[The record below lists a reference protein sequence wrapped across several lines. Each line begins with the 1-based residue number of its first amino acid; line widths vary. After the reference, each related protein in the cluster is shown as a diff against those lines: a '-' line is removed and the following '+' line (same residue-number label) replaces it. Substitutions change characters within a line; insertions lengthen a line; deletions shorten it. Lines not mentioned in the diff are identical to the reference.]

1 MIDCKYY
8 RKKNS
13 KNKSKCNSR
22 IWVSKLL
29 LSIIFILTSLIYMN
43 ISDDTKSNF
52 EKNVLEDNIDF
63 YDINQVY
70 DKYVGDG
77 EKNADTELTFN
88 DSIIAS
94 EVISYGD
101 SYRLNVGNDYL
112 INIMKPGIIVYIGDK
127 EGLGNTV
134 IVQGNDGVDVWYSNI
149 NVSEYSLYDYVSIG
163 DTIGVSVNEYVYLTF
178 LKDGDYLTYEEYF
191 KN

>member
-8 RKKNS
+8 RKKN
-13 KNKSKCNSR
+13 NKKSNKCGNTV
-22 IWVSKLL
+22 WLSKLL
-29 LSIIFILTSLIYMN
+29 ISIIFVLTSLIYMN
-43 ISDDTKSNF
+43 ISDDTQNSYK
-52 EKNVLEDNIDF
+52 KNVLEDNIDF
-63 YDINQVY
+63 YEINQVY
-70 DKYVGDG
+70 DKYIGDG
-77 EKNADTELTFN
+77 EEQSDTELTFN

-101 SYRLNVGNDYL
+101 SYRLNVGTDYL

-127 EGLGNTV
+127 DGLGNTV
-134 IVQGNDGVDVWYSNI
+134 IVQGNDGVDIWYSNVL
-149 NVSEYSLYDYVSIG
+149 VSEYSLYDYVSVG
-163 DTIGVSVNEYVYLTF
+163 DTIGTSNDEYIYLTF

>member
-8 RKKNS
+8 RKKNG

-77 EKNADTELTFN
+77 EKKSDTELTFN

-134 IVQGNDGVDVWYSNI
+134 IVQGNDGVDYWYSNI
-149 NVSEYSLYDYVSIG
+149 DNLSVNLYDYIEK
-163 DTIGVSVNEYVYLTF
+163 DILLGVSRTEYVYLTF
-178 LKDGDYLTYEEYF
+178 VRNGEYVDYEEF
-191 KN
+191 I